1 MLGLSC
7 PIYELENPTGW
18 SLRTSL
24 LGLGP
29 DMAHLRLPH
38 SNSSE
43 DTLLESVGAEMVQL
57 GLKSP
62 AWG

>member
-7 PIYELENPTGW
+7 PIYELGNPKGW

-29 DMAHLRLPH
+29 GMAYFRLPH
-38 SNSSE
+38 SNSSK
-43 DTLLESVGAEMVQL
+43 DTLLGSVGAQIVQL